1 MPPKGGDHQL
11 LDLTA
16 FDDPRRRRP
25 SKYAAE
31 HDHAVMSGRGDRESD
46 RGEKRQ
52 PRRRASEDK
61 ARAPRGDDDGEVPA
75 TLSFTPPKKEKVCN
89 CCSFELHLS

>member
-1 MPPKGGDHQL
+1 MPPKGEENQI
-11 LDLTA
+11 LDNTA
-16 FDDPRRRRP
+16 FDDSRRRRS

-31 HDHAVMSGRGDRESD
+31 HEHAIMSERRESD

-52 PRRRASEDK
+52 PRRRATEDK
-61 ARAPRGDDDGEVPA
+61 ARAPRGDDDGSEVPA
-75 TLSFTPPKKEKVCN
+75 TLSFTPPKKEKVCS